1 MPANFTDITALLQ
14 DVNEQ
19 RNGAMDKLIA
29 VVYDELRAAAA
40 ALFRRQVRPGGR
52 GATLQPTAIVHEAF
66 LKLIKERQQY
76 DRRGDFFKI
85 FKRRMKQ
92 VLLDH
97 IRARRAKK
105 RGGDHIRVSLNP
117 DDLAADEGVDIPALV
132 EALDKL
138 ETLDSRAA
146 DVVTMRVLCGLTIAE
161 VAKSLGVSQATVER
175 DWSFAKPW
183 LANELAGDER

>member
-1 MPANFTDITALLQ
+1 MLGD
-14 DVNEQ
+14 
-19 RNGAMDKLIA
+19 
-29 VVYDELRAAAA
+29 
-40 ALFRRQVRPGGR
+40 PGGH
-52 GATLQPTAIVHEAF
+52 GATLQPTVIVHEAF

-76 DRRGDFFKI
+76 DQRGDFFKI

-92 VLLDH
+92 VLLDY

-105 RGGDHIRVSLNP
+105 RGGDRIRVSLSP

-138 ETLDSRAA
+138 ENLDSRAA
-146 DVVTMRVLCGLTIAE
+146 DVVTMRVLCGLTNAE
-161 VAKSLGVSQATVER
+161 VAKSLGVSLATVER
-175 DWSFAKPW
+175 VWSFAKPW

>member
-1 MPANFTDITALLQ
+1 MPANFTDITALLK

-29 VVYDELRAAAA
+29 VVYDELRAAAE
-40 ALFRRQVRPGGR
+40 ALFRRQVRPGGH

-76 DRRGDFFKI
+76 DKRGDFFKI

-92 VLLDH
+92 VLLDY
-97 IRARRAKK
+97 IRARRAEK
-105 RGGDHIRVSLNP
+105 RGGDRIRVSLNP
-117 DDLAADEGVDIPALV
+117 DDLATDEGADIPAYV

-138 ETLDSRAA
+138 ENLDSRAA

-161 VAKSLGVSQATVER
+161 VAKSLGVSKATVER

-183 LANELAGDER
+183 LANELAGEER